1 MIDQSFQGVNILF
14 VLTFNDDEG
23 RESYKQYYFPT
34 AEIKDYSVMID
45 GRNFFDQPIKNDL
58 KIYDNI
64 RTIATGQGDDYT
76 IGCLLDYPY
85 FKSKQQKFH
94 ADTKAIQEVSF
105 TENLSRAEG
114 ARIYVN
120 IELAKEWVLD
130 FSKGTVK
137 VLWFFFCLNI
147 ILI

>member
-1 MIDQSFQGVNILF
+1 
-14 VLTFNDDEG
+14 
-23 RESYKQYYFPT
+23 
-34 AEIKDYSVMID
+34 MID

-64 RTIATGQGDDYT
+64 RKIATGQGDDYT

-120 IELAKEWVLD
+120 IELAKE
-130 FSKGTVK
+130 
-137 VLWFFFCLNI
+137 
-147 ILI
+147 